1 MRIVIAGP
9 PKTGNVWLKCM
20 LGSIYDL
27 KWVKNTELPRRQLT
41 PHRELTHFKE
51 WVEQGGFPDGTILHQ
66 HYRYSEEFCRT
77 VESIPAHLVTI
88 IRDPYDAFVST
99 YFTIQQRA
107 ADGKLRGGNTDV
119 LAGKPLDHP
128 EILTQLKNGLYGHN
142 LVKADEWLHSGR
154 AVVLRYEE
162 LLGDPMSALTRAT
175 DQIAPVAPE
184 RIARA
189 IEVCSAENMRR
200 RGPGIAKHVRTAT
213 VGDSK
218 NHLSEQHFKIF
229 RERYADLIRRLG
241 YEVR

>member
-9 PKTGNVWLKCM
+9 PKTGNMWLKCL

-27 KWVKNTELPRRQLT
+27 KWVKNSELPRKDVAN
-41 PHRELTHFKE
+41 FKE
-51 WVEQGGFPDGTILHQ
+51 WVKQGGFPDGTIFHQ
-66 HYRYSEEFCRT
+66 HYWYSDEFCRA
-77 VESIPAHLVTI
+77 VEEVPAHLVTI

-107 ADGKLRGGNTDV
+107 ADGKLGGETAADV

-128 EILTQLKNGLYGHN
+128 DVLTFLQNGGYRGN
-142 LVKADEWLHSGR
+142 LRRAVEWMHSGR

-162 LLGDPMSALTRAT
+162 LYRDAMDALTRAI
-175 DQIAPVAPE
+175 DQISPVAPE

-189 IEVCSAENMRR
+189 IEECSAENMRQS
-200 RGPGIAKHVRTAT
+200 RGRAKHVRTAT

-218 NHLSEQHFKIF
+218 NHLSEQHLKIF
-229 RERYADLIRRLG
+229 RERDSDLIRKLG